1 MKQDFKDK
9 FPQWVFEEADYTVC
23 MSDDIDSLVG
33 ATIIKQVKG
42 WEVEHFYDFNNLYST
57 NKKDKRKAV
66 GVDIALV
73 NGMTYDNHVTILSN
87 TSKPNIM
94 SANPNIIE
102 RVPRGNYT
110 DKYAMSTALL
120 LYALYDIP
128 LPSTEDGM
136 LMLMAIDSSYLGYY
150 DYKGNFRETQ
160 CNWLEKLGMEEMI
173 RLQERHTLIDFVEV
187 KRRFNSSEKIF
198 LNDSGSLETK
208 MNLEGISNLLELD
221 IHLPT
226 KEFEL
231 RKAFKRT
238 SFELKRDSK
247 YDNGMVEIQQNPF
260 SYALTGKHNLQMTL
274 MN

>member
-1 MKQDFKDK
+1 MKQEFKDK

-102 RVPRGNYT
+102 RVSRDNYT

-128 LPSTEDGM
+128 LPSTEDGK

-150 DYKGNFRETQ
+150 DYKGRFRETQ
-160 CNWLEKLGMEEMI
+160 CNWLEKMGMEEII
-173 RLQERHTLIDFVEV
+173 RLQERHTLMDFEEV
-187 KRRFNSSEKIF
+187 QRRYNSSKKIL
-198 LNDSGSLETK
+198 LNDSGFLETK
-208 MNLEGISNLLELD
+208 MDLEGISQLLELD
-221 IHLPT
+221 IILPNKQFEIR
-226 KEFEL
+226 KEFT
-231 RKAFKRT
+231 RNIYD
-238 SFELKRDSK
+238 LKNGCT
-247 YDNGMVEIQQNPF
+247 YDNQLVNSHYNPF
-260 SYALTGKHNLQMTL
+260 SYALTSKKKLNMTL
-274 MN
+274 M

>member
-1 MKQDFKDK
+1 MKQEFKDK

-102 RVPRGNYT
+102 RVSRENYT

-150 DYKGNFRETQ
+150 DKRFKKVQ
-160 CNWLEKLGMEEMI
+160 CEWLEKMGMEEMI
-173 RLQERHTLIDFVEV
+173 RLQERHKSMDFVEV
-187 KRRFNSSEKIF
+187 KRKYDSSKKIF
-198 LNDSGSLETK
+198 LNESDFLETE
-208 MNLEGISNLLELD
+208 MDLEGISKLLELD
-221 IHLPT
+221 INLPNKQFEMR
-226 KEFEL
+226 KEFT
-231 RKAFKRT
+231 RDRY
-238 SFELKRDSK
+238 SLKSGSK
-247 YDNGMVEIQQNPF
+247 YDNQVVNTHYKPF
-260 SYALTGKHNLQMTL
+260 SYALTKTNELNMTV
-274 MN
+274 